1 MKAPK
6 PSIPRGAPAGTVWF
20 GGPIEWFSITFRI
33 LGDELDPD
41 EITKLLGCKPHEAE
55 RKGVPIL
62 RPDGTIARKA
72 RTGSWRLKVKRDE
85 TDEWDC
91 AEAMMELVSQ
101 LPEQIDV
108 WRDLTGRF
116 AVDLFVG
123 LSMLSRNKG
132 FVLPPR
138 VMRYLGERGIEA
150 GFDIYFEENSDE
162 PEPVGNAE

>member
-6 PSIPRGAPAGTVWF
+6 PWIPQGAPAGTVWF

-41 EITKLLGCKPHEAE
+41 EITRLLRRKPHEAE
-55 RKGVPIL
+55 RKGDPIL
-62 RPDGTIARKA
+62 RPNGTVARRAK
-72 RTGSWRLKVKRDE
+72 TGSWRLKVNRDE

-91 AEAMMELVSQ
+91 AQAIIDLINR
-101 LPEQIDV
+101 LPKEIEI

-123 LSMLSRNKG
+123 LSMASRNKG
-132 FVLPPR
+132 FVLPPD

-150 GFDIYFEENSDE
+150 GFDIYYEENSAE
-162 PEPVGNAE
+162 PAAGENAK